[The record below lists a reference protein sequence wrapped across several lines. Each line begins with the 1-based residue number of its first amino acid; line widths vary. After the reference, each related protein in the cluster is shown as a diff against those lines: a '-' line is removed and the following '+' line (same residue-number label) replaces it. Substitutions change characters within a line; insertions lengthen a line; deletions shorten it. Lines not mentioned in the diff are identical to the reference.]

1 MVHILALGI
10 IFLVQNFCQNVKSI
24 LGLQLHE
31 YFLFEFMIFWGNFS
45 LGVHNIKCIMEK

>member
-10 IFLVQNFCQNVKSI
+10 IFFVAIFLPKCEINFGIAIAQ
-24 LGLQLHE
+24 
-31 YFLFEFMIFWGNFS
+31 IFFFGIYDFFG